1 MRTREGELLYTPSC
15 TFEDLKKAIDNG
27 DKEKIIRMFKERVE
41 ELYLKPAKLL
51 IEKAEDTGESKAD
64 RNKNMGFVFSAG
76 LICVSVID
84 FLGRYYMGCP
94 NKDVRCRFICWLL
107 SYMQPPFYGYL
118 ANKFYEDF
126 RNGLVHECRIKNGG
140 EFSLNEGETIREEV
154 DDNGVRYLVVNPEK
168 LLKKLD
174 DGFKNYLDDLQ
185 QDENMLS
192 QLIECLKK
200 DFKKDFRKRRG

>member
-1 MRTREGELLYTPSC
+1 MRTREGKLLYTPSC

-94 NKDVRCRFICWLL
+94 KKDVRCRFICWLL
-107 SYMQPPFYGYL
+107 SYMRPPFNKYL
-118 ANKFYEDF
+118 ANKFYKDF

-140 EFSLNEGETIREEV
+140 EFSLNEEV
-154 DDNGVRYLVVNPEK
+154 VIKKSDGFLIVNPKK
-168 LLKKLD
+168 LLDEIQRAFDKKYIAELEKND
-174 DGFKNYLDDLQ
+174 ALFEEFKN
-185 QDENMLS
+185 
-192 QLIECLKK
+192 CLKNEFED
-200 DFKKDFRKRRG
+200 DFKKR